1 MHLPQGSYF
10 ASNPI
15 QVCKTLWHKV
25 IVVPAITGSSS
36 LPMGTKKNRPHS
48 LESPLAPLCSVF
60 SLLSFLIQF
69 RTETSSRFLSPEK
82 NQKILW
88 KGRWEWGWG
97 GGLSCG
103 CGLQGN

>member
-36 LPMGTKKNRPHS
+36 LPMGTKKKP
-48 LESPLAPLCSVF
+48 AT
-60 SLLSFLIQF
+60 QF
-69 RTETSSRFLSPEK
+69 RISLGPSLFCL
-82 NQKILW
+82 
-88 KGRWEWGWG
+88 
-97 GGLSCG
+97 
-103 CGLQGN
+103 

>member
-36 LPMGTKKNRPHS
+36 LPMGTKKNGHT
-48 LESPLAPLCSVF
+48 V
-60 SLLSFLIQF
+60 
-69 RTETSSRFLSPEK
+69 
-82 NQKILW
+82 
-88 KGRWEWGWG
+88 
-97 GGLSCG
+97 
-103 CGLQGN
+103 

>member
-36 LPMGTKKNRPHS
+36 LPMGTKKTGHT
-48 LESPLAPLCSVF
+48 V
-60 SLLSFLIQF
+60 
-69 RTETSSRFLSPEK
+69 
-82 NQKILW
+82 
-88 KGRWEWGWG
+88 
-97 GGLSCG
+97 
-103 CGLQGN
+103 